1 MDDRRTVH
9 PPAFDYRLQLHDRFY
24 TNSDLG
30 ELIMKLK
37 LVLLATLA
45 VASVNAMA
53 CYTVYDQ
60 SNRMVYNAQTSPV
73 DMSRPLHETLPALF
87 PGSHMV
93 FGATTD
99 CPREPSVRTV
109 SVAAPVTAKRS
120 PLLTDRRTA
129 EAMNVPHTI
138 LPSGVALV
146 NNPPPMD
153 VRVTVLASTPAPA
166 AAIPVAYA
174 TPAVAQRTQQHR
186 DTVIT
191 EMHNPPLTLIQQGGM
206 VISELR

>member
-1 MDDRRTVH
+1 
-9 PPAFDYRLQLHDRFY
+9 
-24 TNSDLG
+24 
-30 ELIMKLK
+30 MKLK
-37 LVLLATLA
+37 LALLATLA

-53 CYTVYDQ
+53 CYTVYDP
-60 SNRMVYNAQTSPV
+60 SNRVVYNAQVPPV
-73 DMSRPLHETLPALF
+73 DMSRPLHETLSAAF
-87 PGSHMV
+87 PGGHMV

-153 VRVTVLASTPAPA
+153 VSVTVLTSSLTPAPA

-174 TPAVAQRTQQHR
+174 SPTGVQRTQQHR
-186 DTVIT
+186 ETVIT
-191 EMHNPPLTLIQQGGM
+191 EMHNPPLTVVQQGGM
-206 VISELR
+206 VISEQN